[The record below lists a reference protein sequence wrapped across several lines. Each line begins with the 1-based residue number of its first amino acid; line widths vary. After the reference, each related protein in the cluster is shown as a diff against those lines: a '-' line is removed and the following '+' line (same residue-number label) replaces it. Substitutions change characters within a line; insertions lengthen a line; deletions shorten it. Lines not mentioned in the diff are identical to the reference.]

1 MRDAT
6 SHHNIIVFY
15 HWYSAPKWSIFGIH
29 GHCPRETL
37 SLDETASEHL
47 GVLNF
52 DLGVVE
58 DEVVVVDVLDDL
70 HLLVPTL
77 LLRLRRPTPPA
88 VRPIHIHVAVVVVGP
103 MVRLR
108 KSTLST

>member
-1 MRDAT
+1 
-6 SHHNIIVFY
+6 
-15 HWYSAPKWSIFGIH
+15 
-29 GHCPRETL
+29 
-37 SLDETASEHL
+37 
-47 GVLNF
+47 
-52 DLGVVE
+52 
-58 DEVVVVDVLDDL
+58 
-70 HLLVPTL
+70 VPTL